1 MRLQISVT
9 IIDVT
14 SVIYNID
21 DLYQLGHRL
30 NSCAHEQKAQWA
42 LSIGVASV
50 ANKKVL
56 FVMLVDRNPRFDA
69 H

>member
-42 LSIGVASV
+42 CI
-50 ANKKVL
+50 
-56 FVMLVDRNPRFDA
+56 M